1 MRRLLNTSLILL
13 ASAMLPHT
21 TFAQSGTSSSAGTLA
36 GTRELG
42 VFAAGRVLSTK
53 YSVSDG
59 RLGFGGAMTFA
70 THLKSMLA
78 VEGGLVA
85 AYGRQLNSYYKPPLF
100 VFTPSI
106 SLLIQKSGTDGFQPF
121 ALVGGGYEFV
131 RFTHPRC
138 DCDQNLSLGVANVG
152 VGFRKFIGDSRAF
165 RAQITSQIGSGGA
178 AFTGMAGMS
187 FIIGTPGKP
196 APKRPMRIP
205 TEVKKEP
212 LPIPTPTQRTT
223 VTPSTRP
230 PAAPAPAPAP
240 APPAAANRPAAP
252 SALPTGVGA
261 VLLQI
266 DGTQVDFTKTNWR
279 DDAEPMIDGLVVDL
293 TSDAGQGIRIS
304 IEAHTD
310 NIGSNAGNIM
320 LGLDRARAVRDYIVT
335 QGVAASRVRIS
346 SAGEDKPVAPNNTAI
361 GRQLN
366 RRIIIK
372 RDN

>member
-21 TFAQSGTSSSAGTLA
+21 TFAQSVISSSNGTLA

-59 RLGFGGAMTFA
+59 RLAFGGAMTFA
-70 THLKSMLA
+70 THLKSMFA
-78 VEGGLVA
+78 VEGGLA
-85 AYGRQLNSYYKPPLF
+85 ATYGRQLNSYYKPPLF
-100 VFTPSI
+100 VFTPTI
-106 SLLIQKSGTDGFQPF
+106 SLLIQKSSTVGFQPY
-121 ALVGGGYEFV
+121 ALIGGGYEFV
-131 RFTHPRC
+131 RFTQPRC

-152 VGFRKFIGDSRAF
+152 VGFRKMIGDTRAF
-165 RAQITSQIGSGGA
+165 RAQVTSQIGSGGA

-187 FIIGTPGKP
+187 FIIGTPGKTP
-196 APKRPMRIP
+196 QKRPMRIP
-205 TEVKKEP
+205 TEVRKEP
-212 LPIPTPTQRTT
+212 PLIPVPKQRVT
-223 VTPSTRP
+223 VQPSRP
-230 PAAPAPAPAP
+230 PAAAPAPAPV
-240 APPAAANRPAAP
+240 APPAANRPVGP
-252 SALPTGVGA
+252 SNLPTGRGA

-266 DGTQVDFTKTNWR
+266 DGTQVDFSKTTWR

-293 TSDAGQGIRIS
+293 TSDAGQEIKVS

-320 LGLDRARAVRDYIVT
+320 LGLDRARAVRDYLVT
-335 QGVAASRVRIS
+335 QGVAPNRITIS
-346 SAGEDKPVAPNNTAI
+346 SAGEDKAIAPNTTAI